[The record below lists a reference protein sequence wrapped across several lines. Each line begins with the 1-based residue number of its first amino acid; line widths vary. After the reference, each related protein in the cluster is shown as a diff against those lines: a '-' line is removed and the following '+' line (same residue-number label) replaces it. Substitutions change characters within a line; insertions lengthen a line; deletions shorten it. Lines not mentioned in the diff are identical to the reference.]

1 MIKKKF
7 NEKLLS
13 EKKDFYSHL
22 NMEDI
27 TYADY
32 AHAKRV
38 CKDFE
43 IKNLVDYHDLYVQTI
58 TLLSGDNCE
67 KFRIMYLQIYELDP
81 AKFISG
87 LGLAWQVALK
97 RTKVKLDLLAD
108 IDMLLMVGKGI
119 REGRCNSV
127 YQYAKVDNKY
137 MKGYDKNKSH
147 HLFNIR
153 M

>member
-7 NEKLLS
+7 NETLLP

-27 TYADY
+27 TNADY

-43 IKNLVDYHDLYVQTI
+43 IKNLVEYLDLYVQTI

-67 KFRIMYLQIYELDP
+67 KFRIMCLQIYELDP

-87 LGLAWQVALK
+87 LGLA
-97 RTKVKLDLLAD
+97 
-108 IDMLLMVGKGI
+108 
-119 REGRCNSV
+119 
-127 YQYAKVDNKY
+127 
-137 MKGYDKNKSH
+137 
-147 HLFNIR
+147 
-153 M
+153 